1 MIDGIK
7 LIDCKSL
14 LEKIRQTLSVQEAKV
29 IILMRDVPYG
39 TIEIIMEDGKV
50 VHKRRIESV
59 KD

>member
-1 MIDGIK
+1 MIDGVKI
-7 LIDCKSL
+7 
-14 LEKIRQTLSVQEAKV
+14 EKVRQTLKPQEAKV
-29 IILMRDVPYG
+29 IMLMRDVPYG

>member
-1 MIDGIK
+1 MPEGVK

>member
-1 MIDGIK
+1 MIDIPTESLEHIK
-7 LIDCKSL
+7 
-14 LEKIRQTLSVQEAKV
+14 QTLNLQEAKV

-39 TIEIIMEDGKV
+39 TIEIIMENGKV